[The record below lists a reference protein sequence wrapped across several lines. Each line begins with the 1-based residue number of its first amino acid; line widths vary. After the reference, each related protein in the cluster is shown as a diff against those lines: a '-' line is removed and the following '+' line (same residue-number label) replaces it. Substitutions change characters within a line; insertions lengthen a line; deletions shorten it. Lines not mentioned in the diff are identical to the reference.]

1 MFRKSPFDP
10 NYVQELSDDMN
21 HDWMIKKIIIHELD
35 VSLSKDMLYQ
45 LKSKDTKALL
55 PKIGYY
61 ILASRIPL
69 SDFKEKFDGKIDECK
84 ANEINVI
91 YVDCINKKIIP
102 KITQNYKG
110 AADFMADYVGR
121 RPYSVLIF
129 DHFNETPDSEEK
141 EAIEKLLY
149 YSWNNPI
156 IKVRDKEIDT
166 SKYLVI
172 FLAYEG
178 TAVTPERYINAGIDW
193 RDLVKTVKDKEQES

>member
-1 MFRKSPFDP
+1 MGLFGIGDSNIDD
-10 NYVQELSDDMN
+10 YVQKLSDDMN

-35 VSLSKDMLYQ
+35 VSLSKDMLCQ
-45 LKSKDTKALL
+45 LKSKDTKAML

-61 ILASRIPL
+61 ILASHIPL
-69 SDFKEKFDGKIDECK
+69 SDFKEKFDEKIDECK
-84 ANEINVI
+84 ANVI
-91 YVDCINKKIIP
+91 HVDCVNK

-110 AADFMADYVGR
+110 AVDFMADYVGR

-156 IKVRDKEIDT
+156 IKVRDKKIDT

-178 TAVTPERYINAGIDW
+178 TAVTPERYIKAGIDW
-193 RDLVKTVKDKEQES
+193 RDLVKAVKDKEQES